1 MGYAKVLVGVL
12 FLFITLATTSAA
24 FNCTTTKNS
33 TCHSLVGYV
42 SPNTTLLSSIQSLF
56 QIKRF
61 HDLLGANGLNASTS
75 SNPTV
80 QANQTIKIPIT
91 CRCENGTGV
100 IDSPPEYKVIKDDGL
115 FHIAAEIF
123 SRLVTFQEIAEFN
136 NIPDAN
142 NITVGQ
148 VLRIPLPCSCDE
160 VDGVK
165 VVHYAHVVQ
174 PGGSVDQ
181 IAAEFGTTT
190 PILLKLNGMTSATDL
205 QPYQVLDVPLK
216 ACTSNVNTSSLDYP
230 LLVANGT
237 YAYTANDCVN
247 CKCSSLNNY
256 ILQCEASGLKP
267 SSKTWSTCPAVH
279 CNGTSSL
286 YLGNVTTSTN
296 CNQTFCAYSGFN
308 NKNIFTTLATE
319 STCPAGGPT
328 GSPTSSPT
336 SSPGSDASKTG
347 MQGFRWNFL
356 FISIQLIF
364 LCFTLS

>member
-24 FNCTTTKNS
+24 FNCTTATTKNS

-42 SPNTTLLSSIQSLF
+42 SPNTTRLSSIQSLF

-123 SRLVTFQEIAEFN
+123 SRLVTYQEIAEFN
-136 NIPDAN
+136 NIPDPN

-160 VDGVK
+160 VEGVK

-174 PGGSVDQ
+174 PLSSVDQ

-190 PILLKLNGMTSATDL
+190 PILLKLNGMTNATDL
-205 QPYQVLDVPLK
+205 QAYQVLDVPLK
-216 ACTSNVNTSSLDYP
+216 ACNSSVNSSSLDYP

-237 YAYTANDCVN
+237 YVYTANDCVN
-247 CKCSSLNNY
+247 CKCSSANNY
-256 ILQCEASGLKP
+256 ILQCEASVLKP
-267 SSKTWSTCPAVH
+267 SSKTWSTCPAMH

-296 CNQTFCAYSGFN
+296 CNQTFCAYSGFT

-328 GSPTSSPT
+328 GSPT